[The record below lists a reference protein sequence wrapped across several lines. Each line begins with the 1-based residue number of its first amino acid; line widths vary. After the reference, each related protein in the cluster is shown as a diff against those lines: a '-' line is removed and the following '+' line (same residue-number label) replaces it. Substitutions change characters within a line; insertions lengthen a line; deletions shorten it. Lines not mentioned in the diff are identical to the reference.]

1 MSDFAEKIIAWQR
14 QAGRHDLPWQNT
26 REPYYVWLSEIML
39 QQTQVN
45 TVIPYYHRFLQH
57 FPSIAAL
64 AAASDDAVM
73 AQWAGLGYYTRARNL
88 HKAAKKIV
96 GEHGGVFPQNFDAI
110 LALPGIGRSTAA
122 AISAFCFGAKT
133 AILDGNVKRVLARYL
148 GVETYPGEKK
158 TETYMWLEADAL
170 LPAEHVDVYTQ
181 GLMDLGATLCTRS
194 RPDCAH
200 CPLQKKCVAYRDGRT
215 AELPLRKPKKT
226 IPEKDVVMLIFIHDH
241 RVLLE
246 KRPPSGIW
254 GGMWSLPEV
263 ALGEDIS
270 DLCLRHGVIVTPLP
284 NLDVVSHGFT
294 HFTLHIT
301 PQPLV
306 VTQARHQARQPG
318 IQWVREEELSS
329 LGLPAPVAKMLKQ
342 GKIFARYAELEQ
354 GRQQRLN

>member
-1 MSDFAEKIIAWQR
+1 MTDFAQKIIDWQR
-14 QAGRHDLPWQNT
+14 DEGRHDLPWQNT

-39 QQTQVN
+39 QQTQVA
-45 TVIPYYHRFLQH
+45 TVIPYYHRFLKH
-57 FPSIAAL
+57 FPDIATL

-88 HKAAKKIV
+88 HKGAIKIV
-96 GEHGGVFPQNFDAI
+96 SEHRGKFPKKFDDI

-122 AISAFCFGAKT
+122 AISAFCFGART

-148 GVETYPGEKK
+148 GVEGYPGEKK
-158 TETYMWLEADAL
+158 IETQMWLEADAL
-170 LPAEHVDVYTQ
+170 LPPKNVDVYTQ

-194 RPDCAH
+194 QPDCLH
-200 CPLQKKCVAYRDGRT
+200 CPLRKECIAYRDERT
-215 AELPLRKPKKT
+215 AELPHRKPKKAT
-226 IPEKDVVMLIFIHDH
+226 PEKSVVMLIFIHDH

-246 KRPPSGIW
+246 KRPPSGTW
-254 GGMWSLPEV
+254 GGLWSLPEV

-284 NLDVVSHGFT
+284 QLDVISHGFT

-306 VTQARHQARQPG
+306 VTQARHHAHEPG
-318 IQWVREEELSS
+318 VAWVREDELST
-329 LGLPAPVAKMLKQ
+329 LGLPAPVAKMLKR
-342 GKIFARYAELEQ
+342 GKIFARYAELAE
-354 GRQQRLN
+354 RIKT